1 MRKICSTIFTIFA
14 VTFLLFSVPLLSQ
27 AENTAKGNI
36 IGFVYDQNGTTPF
49 EGAVVKV
56 KNIST
61 GNVYESSVSDTN
73 GVFRITGIET
83 GIYLCGVQALQGD
96 FNSEEYFGVKL
107 SDGETAKLS
116 IALTP
121 YEQKV
126 ATALQEVYE
135 GHSTSGESLIG
146 TVIDYYPDNQ
156 SADVL
161 VVKGML
167 RLNDRIHAKGKETDF
182 YQDVEELM
190 LGNSSAKKVFA
201 GQTANMK
208 VTKSVNNGDL
218 VYVVCKRG
226 ILPMFLRP
234 FGYATLV
241 AGSLGIILG
250 TKNAFNQEVNDLSP
264 PTTSRRRIK
273 K

>member
-1 MRKICSTIFTIFA
+1 MRKVCSTTVKILA
-14 VTFLLFSVPLLSQ
+14 VSFLLFSVPLLSQ
-27 AENTAKGNI
+27 AENAAKGNI
-36 IGFVYDQNGTTPF
+36 IGFVYDQDGTTPL

-61 GNVYESSVSDTN
+61 GNVYESSTSDTN
-73 GVFRITGIET
+73 GVFRIKGIET
-83 GIYLCGVQALQGD
+83 GIYLCGVQTAQGD
-96 FNSEEYFGVKL
+96 YNSEEFFGVKL

-126 ATALQEVYE
+126 AAALREVYE
-135 GHSTSGESLIG
+135 GHSSSGESLIG

-167 RLNDRIHAKGKETDF
+167 RLDDRIHAKGKETDF
-182 YQDVEELM
+182 YQNVEELK
-190 LGNSSAKKVFA
+190 LGNSSTKKIFA

-208 VTKSVNNGDL
+208 VKKSVNNGDL
-218 VYVVCKRG
+218 VYVVCNRG
-226 ILPMFLRP
+226 IVPLFLKP
-234 FGYATLV
+234 FGRALLV
-241 AGSLGIILG
+241 AGSLGVILG
-250 TKNAFNQEVNDLSP
+250 IRDAHNQPVHVLSNSS
-264 PTTSRRRIK
+264 TRQIK